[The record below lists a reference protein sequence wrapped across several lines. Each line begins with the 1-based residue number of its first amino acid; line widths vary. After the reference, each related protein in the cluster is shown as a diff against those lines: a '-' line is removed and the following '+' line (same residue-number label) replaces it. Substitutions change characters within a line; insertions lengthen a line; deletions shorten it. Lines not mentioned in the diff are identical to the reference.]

1 MSSGFNNIRIFTNV
15 LKFLSRKSLT
25 NAKDVTKMSSKRKVA
40 ILGATGAVGQ
50 RFIQLLQGHPW
61 FEIEVLAASERSAGK
76 KFKDACNWV
85 METDLPIEIGEMPI
99 VNADVKSVENAG
111 NVDLVFSSLP
121 GDLAGPVETECAEV
135 YPVFSKASAHRMEKD
150 VPLII
155 PEINPD
161 HAEIVRTQQKS
172 RGWKGFLATDP
183 NCSTIQLAITLKPLM
198 QFGLKQVVVST
209 MQAISGAGYPGV
221 PSLDIIDN
229 IVPFISG
236 EEDKVEEESLKILG
250 TFNGKIVE
258 NANFQISAS
267 CNRVHVK
274 DGHLESVFIKLEQ
287 NPSIAEIEAAFANF
301 KGEPQKLKLPS
312 APKNPIIV
320 RQEKNRPQPRYD
332 RDAGNGMSVVVGRI
346 RQDPIMTFKYMCL
359 GHNTVRG
366 GAGAGILSAE
376 LFVAKDLV

>member
-1 MSSGFNNIRIFTNV
+1 MS
-15 LKFLSRKSLT
+15 
-25 NAKDVTKMSSKRKVA
+25 MKRKVA

-61 FEIEVLAASERSAGK
+61 FQIEVLAASERSAGK

-85 METDLPIEIGEMPI
+85 MESNLPKEIAEMP
-99 VNADVKSVENAG
+99 VANADVESVEKAG

-121 GDLAGPVETECAEV
+121 GDLAGPVESEFAAM

-161 HAEIVRTQQKS
+161 HAELIKIQQKA
-172 RGWKGFLATDP
+172 RGWKGFITTDP

-198 QFGLKQVVVST
+198 QFGLRNVIVTT
-209 MQAISGAGYPGV
+209 MQALSGAGYPGV

-229 IVPFISG
+229 VVPFISG
-236 EEDKVEEESLKILG
+236 EEEKMEAEALKILG
-250 TFNGKIVE
+250 TFNGKVVQ
-258 NANFQISAS
+258 NAEFNLSAS

-274 DGHLESVFIKLEQ
+274 DGHLESVFIKLDED
-287 NPSIAEIEAAFANF
+287 PSIEEIESAFANF

-312 APKNPIIV
+312 APKNPIVV
-320 RQEKNRPQPRYD
+320 RQEKNRPQPRFD
-332 RDAGNGMSVVVGRI
+332 RDTGCGMSVVVGRI
-346 RQDPIMTFKYMCL
+346 RKDPIMTFKYMCL

-376 LFVAKDLV
+376 LLVAKGLA